1 MNKTNLEKR
10 IYNAQC
16 YGNIEP
22 IEYMVPYPN
31 LHALVEGQNVKY
43 KDHLLYHDL
52 RMTNEDFFIRVQ
64 KAAHWLKASGVHPK
78 DRVMMAGLPFPT
90 AEIIAFGIWT
100 MGAILVLTAQND
112 LKTAKT
118 ACQPI
123 FIVPPELDLEK
134 EIDVFDEQFIPDFKP
149 NLQEEAVIYWK
160 DGKAIRL
167 SHYNLLINAN
177 GIQKKLDLFE
187 KDSFYIKL
195 KADSTAWV
203 VLQAILPLYTG
214 AGITSKNPKITISLP
229 TQFDSAD
236 YIVDF
241 DWTELKNTTPLHLY
255 IKPENTA
262 VLAIGSS
269 PVHMTA
275 VEKDN
280 QHLKISGHSVMMGYL
295 NNKKNQKIFIK
306 GKMNI

>member
-1 MNKTNLEKR
+1 M
-10 IYNAQC
+10 
-16 YGNIEP
+16 
-22 IEYMVPYPN
+22 
-31 LHALVEGQNVKY
+31 
-43 KDHLLYHDL
+43 
-52 RMTNEDFFIRVQ
+52 IRV
-64 KAAHWLKASGVHPK
+64 
-78 DRVMMAGLPFPT
+78 T
-90 AEIIAFGIWT
+90 II
-100 MGAILVLTAQND
+100 
-112 LKTAKT
+112 K
-118 ACQPI
+118 
-123 FIVPPELDLEK
+123 IV
-134 EIDVFDEQFIPDFKP
+134 I
-149 NLQEEAVIYWK
+149 
-160 DGKAIRL
+160 
-167 SHYNLLINAN
+167 
-177 GIQKKLDLFE
+177 
-187 KDSFYIKL
+187 IKL
-195 KADSTAWV
+195 NVSS
-203 VLQAILPLYTG
+203 
-214 AGITSKNPKITISLP
+214 SKNPKITISLP

>member
-1 MNKTNLEKR
+1 
-10 IYNAQC
+10 
-16 YGNIEP
+16 
-22 IEYMVPYPN
+22 
-31 LHALVEGQNVKY
+31 
-43 KDHLLYHDL
+43 
-52 RMTNEDFFIRVQ
+52 
-64 KAAHWLKASGVHPK
+64 
-78 DRVMMAGLPFPT
+78 
-90 AEIIAFGIWT
+90 
-100 MGAILVLTAQND
+100 
-112 LKTAKT
+112 
-118 ACQPI
+118 
-123 FIVPPELDLEK
+123 
-134 EIDVFDEQFIPDFKP
+134 
-149 NLQEEAVIYWK
+149 
-160 DGKAIRL
+160 
-167 SHYNLLINAN
+167 NAN

-195 KADSTAWV
+195 KSDSTAWV

-214 AGITSKNPKITISLP
+214 AGITSKGPKIKIGLQD
-229 TQFDSAD
+229 QFKSSD
-236 YIVDF
+236 YIIDF

>member
-52 RMTNEDFFIRVQ
+52 SMTNEGFFIRVQ

-112 LKTAKT
+112 LKRAKT

-123 FIVPPELDLEK
+123 FTVPPELDLEK
-134 EIDVFDEQFIPDFKP
+134 EINVFDEQFIPAFKP
-149 NLQEEAVIYWK
+149 NLQEEAVIYWR
-160 DGKAIRL
+160 DEKAIRL

-214 AGITSKNPKITISLP
+214 AGITSKNP
-229 TQFDSAD
+229 
-236 YIVDF
+236 
-241 DWTELKNTTPLHLY
+241 
-255 IKPENTA
+255 
-262 VLAIGSS
+262 
-269 PVHMTA
+269 
-275 VEKDN
+275 
-280 QHLKISGHSVMMGYL
+280 
-295 NNKKNQKIFIK
+295 
-306 GKMNI
+306 